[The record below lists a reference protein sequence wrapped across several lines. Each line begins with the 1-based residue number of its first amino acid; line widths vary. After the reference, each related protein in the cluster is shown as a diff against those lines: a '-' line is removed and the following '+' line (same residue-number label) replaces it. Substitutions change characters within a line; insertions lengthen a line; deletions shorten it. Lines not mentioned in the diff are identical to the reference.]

1 MPKGQQRGNREQ
13 KKPKQSK
20 VKPAILASLFPA
32 TPVKPAAPI
41 PGKKK

>member
-13 KKPKQSK
+13 KKPKQSQ
-20 VKPAILASLFPA
+20 VKPAVPASPFA
-32 TPVKPAAPI
+32 VTQVKPAAPI

>member
-1 MPKGQQRGNREQ
+1 MPKGQQRSNREA

-20 VKPAILASLFPA
+20 LKSLIPAAPFAVAQIKPG
-32 TPVKPAAPI
+32 API